1 MLDAVWVDP
10 SGKLRQLPI
19 DVTPLPG
26 ETVTGYVGRLS
37 RFHGLEPW
45 ILPAHLAEAAGLSP
59 SRLDLERTAK
69 YVEQLA
75 GLPLDHFATR
85 KSVHGVYVRC
95 SHGHWRP
102 TRCPRCSNLQAP
114 RSACLRCSQGVP
126 TTTQSRGGAVCLRH
140 RRWHL
145 GGGDIDISGYL
156 SYRRAEELVSGALWT
171 RGITIQT
178 GELQLACTLIQRW
191 LLGGEQ
197 SPVRARARAFG
208 VESLETYHD
217 VLLVAYPEAVALA
230 VTLTDSL
237 IVTELLN
244 PRFSAIAQTRVLEH
258 AVCSIMR
265 GKVNESLHQLA
276 QRIIVESHVAVL
288 SSFGLRRTPNNLHVP
303 CELRKALQ
311 VSAKTHRVCLL
322 RHLEARRLPQVVRER
337 TGGAP
342 KTQVV
347 NRWTPVPD
355 AGMLT

>member
-1 MLDAVWVDP
+1 MLDAVWVNP

-19 DVTPLPG
+19 GVKPLPG

-37 RFHGLEPW
+37 LVHGLEPW

-59 SRLDLERTAK
+59 SRLDLERTSK

-75 GLPLDHFATR
+75 GLPTDHFVTR
-85 KSVHGVYVRC
+85 KRVHGVYVRC
-95 SHGHWRP
+95 SHGRWRP
-102 TRCPRCSNLQAP
+102 TRCARCSKLPAP
-114 RSACLRCSQGVP
+114 RSACLRCSHGVP
-126 TTTQSRGGAVCLRH
+126 TTTQSRGGAVCMRH

-145 GGGDIDISGYL
+145 GSRDIDVSGYL
-156 SYRRAEELVSGALWT
+156 SYRRAEELVSGTLWT

-191 LLGGEQ
+191 LSGGEP
-197 SPVRARARAFG
+197 SSVRERARALG
-208 VESLETYHD
+208 VDSLETYEQ
-217 VLLVAYPEAVALA
+217 VLLAAYPEAVSLA
-230 VTLTDSL
+230 VTLTDPL
-237 IVTELLN
+237 IVAELLN

-265 GKVNESLHQLA
+265 GRVNESLHQLA

-288 SSFGLRRTPNNLHVP
+288 SSYGLRRTTNNLHVP
-303 CELRKALQ
+303 CELSKALQ

-355 AGMLT
+355 AGMLD